1 MYKYN
6 SSLALSKPHYPYEGS
21 NIRQKHL
28 NQKNIEWK
36 SSCGMKYMDLN
47 IQASDFDRCL

>member
-21 NIRQKHL
+21 NIRQKYL
-28 NQKNIEWK
+28 NQKMIEWE
-36 SSCGMKYMDLN
+36 SSCGMIYMDMH
-47 IQASDFDRCL
+47 IQTSDFDRRL